1 MKTYENQFKKS
12 NTLTY
17 FEVKRYRVML
27 RYALEWITQCR
38 SKYTVWHWL
47 SSFHNF
53 SRKMLIADIN
63 ELKYQQEDA
72 KKPNAEEEGEGKED
86 VTFLKLALKWVMNIL
101 LQVSSTD
108 CSVQQAWASVLDE
121 VLNDFL
127 TAFYWF
133 SYNNQINVRALI
145 GQSAMVYCVGKRME
159 KSGVFWIKN
168 VNKLALINRLWKCKK
183 GES

>member
-1 MKTYENQFKKS
+1 
-12 NTLTY
+12 
-17 FEVKRYRVML
+17 
-27 RYALEWITQCR
+27 
-38 SKYTVWHWL
+38 
-47 SSFHNF
+47 
-53 SRKMLIADIN
+53 MLIADIN

-145 GQSAMVYCVGKRME
+145 GQSAMVYCACKLME
-159 KSGVFWIKN
+159 KSRVFWI
-168 VNKLALINRLWKCKK
+168 II
-183 GES
+183 